1 MSAAV
6 SPAGRKR
13 GFLSRILSPVA
24 LRFLARRLSQ
34 AFIVMFLVVIANFI
48 IIHSAPGDM
57 VDVLAGNSDMTAEQ
71 MADLR
76 VRYGLDQPLVVQLGH
91 YLGQLLTFD
100 LGYSFRNSAPV
111 LDIILSRLPT
121 TATLVVLS
129 VVISLTCGTILGVIA
144 ARNAGRATDA
154 IISTAALIF
163 YATPSFIV
171 AISLILIFSVKLGWL
186 PVAGLSSVG
195 SKLTGFAYIRDL
207 AAHLVMPVAALCTFY
222 IAIYG
227 RLARA
232 TMLEVMGQDFV
243 RTARA
248 KGMDERKVIYGHA
261 LRNALL
267 PLVTMA
273 GLQVSSLIGG
283 AVLVE
288 TVFGLPGMGRTA
300 FDAVFERDTALLLG
314 VMFVSSLS
322 VVVVSLVVDLLYV
335 LLDPRVELK

>member
-1 MSAAV
+1 MTETA
-6 SPAGRKR
+6 
-13 GFLSRILSPVA
+13 SPVRQRPNFLLRTFNPKA

-34 AFIVMFLVVIANFI
+34 AILVMLLVMIANFL
-48 IIHSAPGDM
+48 IIHAAPGDM
-57 VDVLAGNSDMTAEQ
+57 VDVLSGNSDMNAEQ
-71 MADLR
+71 IAALR
-76 VRYGLDQPLVVQLGH
+76 TRYGLDQPVIVQLLQ
-91 YLGQLLTFD
+91 YLGHLVTFD

-111 LDIILSRLPT
+111 LDIVLSRLPT

-129 VVISLTCGTILGVIA
+129 VVVSVTVGTVFGVIA
-144 ARNAGRATDA
+144 ARKAGKVTDVV
-154 IISTAALIF
+154 ISTGALIF

-171 AISLILIFSVKLGWL
+171 AISMILFFSVKLGWF
-186 PVAGLSSVG
+186 PIAGLNTLG
-195 SKLTGFAYIRDL
+195 RKLTGFAYIKDL

-248 KGMDERKVIYGHA
+248 KGMDENRVIYGHA

-283 AVLVE
+283 AVLIE

-300 FDAVFERDTALLLG
+300 FDAVFDRDTPLLLG
-314 VMFVSSLS
+314 VMFVSSLC
-322 VVVVSLVVDLLYV
+322 VVVVSLIVDLLYV
-335 LLDPRVELK
+335 LLDPRVELR